1 MLKHCKLS
9 KILQPVLLTTRFWD
23 SLCRRVNL
31 VLQRKDLLQLCTER
45 KLNIFWLDFK
55 ISSRGEN
62 LKVSN
67 SEFGETYVL
76 VLITEGFHYR
86 PQTKFAKVMFL
97 HLSVSHSV
105 HRRGSTWAGTPWAG
119 TPPPDRYTP
128 WCRYTPWAG
137 TAPGQVH
144 PWADTPPWAGTPP
157 GRYTPRQIP
166 LTSACW
172 DMVNKQAVHILLECI
187 LVAIT
192 LSQHGKHK
200 MTCSNE
206 AIMVPK

>member
-45 KLNIFWLDFK
+45 KLSIFWLDFK
-55 ISSRGEN
+55 ISSRVEN

-105 HRRGSTWAGTPWAG
+105 HRRGSTWAGT
-119 TPPPDRYTP
+119 
-128 WCRYTPWAG
+128 
-137 TAPGQVH
+137 APGQVH
-144 PWADTPPWAGTPP
+144 PWADTSPWAGTPP
-157 GRYTPRQIP
+157 GRYTP
-166 LTSACW
+166 
-172 DMVNKQAVHILLECI
+172 QADTPHQCMLGYGQQTGSTHPTGMHSC
-187 LVAIT
+187 
-192 LSQHGKHK
+192 
-200 MTCSNE
+200 CSYIVT
-206 AIMVPK
+206 AWQT

>member
-1 MLKHCKLS
+1 M
-9 KILQPVLLTTRFWD
+9 
-23 SLCRRVNL
+23 
-31 VLQRKDLLQLCTER
+31 LQRKDLLQLCTER

-55 ISSRGEN
+55 MSSRGEN

-105 HRRGSTWAGTPWAG
+105 HRRGSTWAGTPLGRYIPQTGTPPGAG
-119 TPPPDRYTP
+119 TPPGQVPPPDRYTP
-128 WCRYTPWAG
+128 
-137 TAPGQVH
+137 GQVH
-144 PWADTPPWAGTPP
+144 PLSGTP
-157 GRYTPRQIP
+157 PRQIP
-166 LTSACW
+166 PTSACW